1 MRTDASR
8 LGTVMQVMAGA
19 GTGGA
24 ETFSMDLVIALHEA
38 GLRQVV
44 VTRPEPARLARLAE
58 AGVRCIATRLPF
70 ALPPPLGRMAMARI
84 VAAEKPALVQAF
96 MGRAASVAPEGSI
109 GWFGGYYDLKRFR
122 RCRHLIAITP
132 HMRDDMIARGADP
145 AHLSL
150 IPTFAA
156 LDPSPALPR
165 ESFGTPPGARI
176 VLCLARLHPK
186 KGLDT
191 LLDAIA
197 AMPQATHLWL
207 AGEGE
212 LEGALRAQAARLG
225 VAERVH
231 FLGWRTDRGALL
243 RAADVLAVPS
253 RYEPFGTVVIEGWA
267 AGVPVV
273 AASAV
278 GPAATIEDGRT
289 GLVVP
294 VDDARALAAALGRVL
309 EDAALARDIMA
320 RAATALTQ
328 RYAREAVVAAYLDL
342 YARLQAG

>member
-1 MRTDASR
+1 MTERPGR
-8 LGTVMQVMAGA
+8 IGTVMQVMAGA
-19 GTGGA
+19 ATGGA
-24 ETFSMDLVIALHEA
+24 ETFSIDLVIALHEA

-44 VTRPEPARLARLAE
+44 VTRPEPARLARLAA

-70 ALPPPLGRMAMARI
+70 ALPPPLGRLALARI
-84 VAAEKPALVQAF
+84 VAAEKPALVQAY
-96 MGRAASVAPEGSI
+96 MGRAASVAPQGSI

-165 ESFGTPPGARI
+165 DSFGTPQGARI

-197 AMPQATHLWL
+197 SMPAETHLWL
-207 AGEGE
+207 AGDGE
-212 LEGALRAQAARLG
+212 LDGALRAQAARLG
-225 VAERVH
+225 IEGRVH
-231 FLGWRTDRGALL
+231 FLGWRDDKGALL

-273 AASAV
+273 AAAAT
-278 GPAATIEDGRT
+278 GPAATIEDART

-294 VDDARALAAALGRVL
+294 VDDAGALAAALSRAISDPALRHEMTAG
-309 EDAALARDIMA
+309 ATTALA
-320 RAATALTQ
+320 Q
-328 RYAREAVVAAYLDL
+328 RYARGAVVDAYLDL
-342 YARLQAG
+342 YARLAA

>member
-1 MRTDASR
+1 MTRDAGR

-19 GTGGA
+19 ATGGA

-84 VAAEKPALVQAF
+84 VSAEKPALVQAF
-96 MGRAASVAPEGSI
+96 MGRAASVAPAGSI

-122 RCRHLIAITP
+122 RCGHLIAITP

-156 LDPSPALPR
+156 LDRSPALPR
-165 ESFGTPPGARI
+165 DSFGTPPGARI

-197 AMPQATHLWL
+197 AMPSETHLWL
-207 AGEGE
+207 AGDGE
-212 LEGALRAQAARLG
+212 LDATLRAQAARLG
-225 VAERVH
+225 ITGRVH
-231 FLGWRTDRGALL
+231 FLGWQTDRGALL

-273 AASAV
+273 AAAAV

-294 VDDARALAAALGRVL
+294 VDDAH
-309 EDAALARDIMA
+309 ALARALYRLLTD
-320 RAATALTQ
+320 RDLTRRLAATASTALEA
-328 RYAREAVVAAYLDL
+328 RYARQAVVAAYLDL